1 MIKLVIIA
9 DDLTGA
15 LDTGVQFSKKNMST
29 IVTTDL
35 NFNFEDICKEA
46 DVLVIDTESRHIP
59 ADEAKERVKSVLS
72 KFNKEEIKF
81 FYKKTDS
88 TLRGNLGS
96 EIEGFME
103 GLNIN
108 EVSFI
113 PAFPSG
119 KRTVKDGVL
128 YVNNVKLA
136 ETQFAMDILNPVTDS
151 FIPDIINKQ
160 SNINVKLKD
169 INEEFSPQ
177 DDKEKHIYIFDSEN
191 IENMENIGKI
201 LHNKNK
207 LNYTI
212 GNAGFAE
219 ILTHYIKSD
228 TKKEKIILE
237 DDRILFVC
245 GSVNITSLK
254 QCKYAEKIGYCS
266 DSLKFGNIISEDYK
280 NSDNYITDKEYFKEK
295 INNNKKFLLRT
306 SDSEDVIKKAIEY
319 TEKNSISME
328 DLTSNIANSTAQL
341 VSDLIREHE
350 IRNLIIFGGDTLMGI
365 LKNIGCQYIIPVSE
379 IFPGVVFT
387 RAVGKDTAI
396 NVITKAGGVGEESII
411 ERINEFLQHL
421 KFKENE

>member
-15 LDTGVQFSKKNMST
+15 LDTGVQFSKKNMSV

-35 NFNFEDICKEA
+35 NFNFEEFSKEI
-46 DVLVIDTESRHIP
+46 DVIVIDTESRHIP
-59 ADEAKERVKSVLS
+59 NDEAKKRVKSVLS
-72 KFNKEEIKF
+72 KLDKEKIKF

-88 TLRGNLGS
+88 TLRGNIGS

-113 PAFPSG
+113 PAFPLS
-119 KRTVKDGVL
+119 KRTVKDGIL
-128 YVNNVKLA
+128 YVDNIKLA

-160 SNINVKLKD
+160 SKIKVEIKD
-169 INEEFSPQ
+169 INEDFASQ
-177 DDKEKHIYIFDSEN
+177 NTKDKNIYIFDSEN
-191 IENMENIGKI
+191 MDEMENIGKV
-201 LHNKNK
+201 LHNKNR
-207 LNYTI
+207 LYYTV

-219 ILTHYIKSD
+219 VLTHYIKSD
-228 TKKEKIILE
+228 TKKEDIILE

-254 QCKYAEKIGYCS
+254 QCKYAEKIGYYS
-266 DSLKFGNIISEDYK
+266 NSLKFSDIILEDYK
-280 NSDNYITDKEYFKEK
+280 SCNNYISDKEYLKEK

-306 SDSEDVIKKAIEY
+306 SDSEDVIKKAVEY
-319 TEKNSISME
+319 TKKNNISME
-328 DLTSNIANSTAQL
+328 NLTSNIANSTGQL
-341 VSDLIREHE
+341 VSDLIKEQN
-350 IRNLIIFGGDTLMGI
+350 IKNLIIFGGDTLMGI
-365 LKNIGCQYIIPVSE
+365 LKNIGCHYIIPISE

-387 RAVGKDTAI
+387 KAVGKNSVV
-396 NVITKAGGVGEESII
+396 NVITKAGGFGEENII
-411 ERINEFLQHL
+411 EKINEFLEKHSI
-421 KFKENE
+421 

>member
-1 MIKLVIIA
+1 MVKLVIIA

-15 LDTGVQFSKKNMST
+15 LDTGVQFSKKNMSA

-35 NFNFEDICKEA
+35 NFNFEDVCKET
-46 DVLVIDTESRHIP
+46 DVVVIDTESRHIP
-59 ADEAKERVKSVLS
+59 ADEAKERVKSALS
-72 KFNKEEIKF
+72 KFDKKEIKF

-88 TLRGNLGS
+88 TLRGNIGS
-96 EIEGFME
+96 EVEGFME
-103 GLNIN
+103 GLNID

-113 PAFPSG
+113 PAFPLG

-160 SNINVKLKD
+160 SDINVKLKD
-169 INEEFSPQ
+169 INEEFSPL
-177 DDKEKHIYIFDSEN
+177 DNKEKHIYIFDSEN
-191 IENMENIGKI
+191 MEDMENIGKF
-201 LHNKNK
+201 LHNKNR

-219 ILTHYIKSD
+219 VLTHYIKSD
-228 TKKEKIILE
+228 TKKEDIILE

-266 DSLKFGNIISEDYK
+266 DSLKFTNIISEDYK

-328 DLTSNIANSTAQL
+328 ELTSNIANSTGQL

-387 RAVGKDTAI
+387 KAVGKDTAI
-396 NVITKAGGVGEESII
+396 NVITKAGGFGEESII
-411 ERINEFLQHL
+411 ERINEFLEKHGI
-421 KFKENE
+421 

>member
-46 DVLVIDTESRHIP
+46 DVVVVDTESRHIP
-59 ADEAKERVKSVLS
+59 AAEAKERVKSVLS
-72 KFNKEEIKF
+72 KFNKKEIRF

-96 EIEGFME
+96 EVEGFME

-151 FIPDIINKQ
+151 FIPDIIKKQ
-160 SNINVKLKD
+160 SDINVKLKD
-169 INEEFSPQ
+169 INEEFSPL

-191 IENMENIGKI
+191 MEDMENIGKI
-201 LHNKNK
+201 LYNKNK

-228 TKKEKIILE
+228 TKKEEIILE

-328 DLTSNIANSTAQL
+328 DLTSNIANSTGQL

-396 NVITKAGGVGEESII
+396 NVITKAGGFGEESII
-411 ERINEFLQHL
+411 ERINEFLEKHSI
-421 KFKENE
+421 

>member
-1 MIKLVIIA
+1 MVKLVIIA

-15 LDTGVQFSKKNMST
+15 LDTGVQFSKKNMSAV
-29 IVTTDL
+29 VTTDL

-46 DVLVIDTESRHIP
+46 DVVVIDTESRHIP
-59 ADEAKERVKSVLS
+59 ADEAKERVKSALS
-72 KFNKEEIKF
+72 KFDKKEIKF

-88 TLRGNLGS
+88 TLRGNIGS
-96 EIEGFME
+96 EVEGFME
-103 GLNIN
+103 GLNID

-113 PAFPSG
+113 PAFPLG

-160 SNINVKLKD
+160 SDINVKLKD
-169 INEEFSPQ
+169 INEEFSPL

-191 IENMENIGKI
+191 IENMENIGKF
-201 LHNKNK
+201 LHNKNR

-219 ILTHYIKSD
+219 VLTHYIKSD
-228 TKKEKIILE
+228 TKKEDIILE

-266 DSLKFGNIISEDYK
+266 DSLKFTNIISEDYK
-280 NSDNYITDKEYFKEK
+280 NSANYITDKEYFKEK

-328 DLTSNIANSTAQL
+328 DLTSNIANSTGQL
-341 VSDLIREHE
+341 VSDLIREHD
-350 IRNLIIFGGDTLMGI
+350 IKNLIIFGGDTLMGI

-387 RAVGKDTAI
+387 RAVGKNTAI
-396 NVITKAGGVGEESII
+396 NVITKAGGFGEESII
-411 ERINEFLQHL
+411 ERINEFL
-421 KFKENE
+421 ENHSI

>member
-1 MIKLVIIA
+1 MVKLVIIA

-15 LDTGVQFSKKNMST
+15 LDTGVQFSKKNMSA

-46 DVLVIDTESRHIP
+46 DVVVIDTESRHIP
-59 ADEAKERVKSVLS
+59 ADEAKERVKSALS
-72 KFNKEEIKF
+72 KFDKKEIKF

-88 TLRGNLGS
+88 TLRGNIGS
-96 EIEGFME
+96 EVEGFME
-103 GLNIN
+103 GLNID

-113 PAFPSG
+113 PAFPLG

-160 SNINVKLKD
+160 SDINVKLKD
-169 INEEFSPQ
+169 INEEFSPL
-177 DDKEKHIYIFDSEN
+177 DNKEKHIYIFDSEN
-191 IENMENIGKI
+191 MEDMENIGKF
-201 LHNKNK
+201 LHNKNR

-219 ILTHYIKSD
+219 VLTHYIKSD
-228 TKKEKIILE
+228 TKKEDIILE

-266 DSLKFGNIISEDYK
+266 DSLKFTNIISEDYK

-328 DLTSNIANSTAQL
+328 ELTSNIANSTGQL

-396 NVITKAGGVGEESII
+396 NVITKAGGFGEESII
-411 ERINEFLQHL
+411 ERINEFLEKHGI
-421 KFKENE
+421 

>member
-46 DVLVIDTESRHIP
+46 DVVVVDTESRHIP
-59 ADEAKERVKSVLS
+59 AAEAKERVKSILS
-72 KFNKEEIKF
+72 KFNKKEIRF

-151 FIPDIINKQ
+151 FIPDIIKKQ
-160 SNINVKLKD
+160 SDINVKLKD
-169 INEEFSPQ
+169 INEEFSPL

-191 IENMENIGKI
+191 MEDMENIGKV
-201 LHNKNK
+201 LYNKNK

-219 ILTHYIKSD
+219 ILTHYIESD
-228 TKKEKIILE
+228 TKKEEIILE

-266 DSLKFGNIISEDYK
+266 DSLKFSNIISEDYK

-328 DLTSNIANSTAQL
+328 DLTSNIANSTGQL

-396 NVITKAGGVGEESII
+396 NVITKAGGFGEESII
-411 ERINEFLQHL
+411 ERINKFLEKHSI
-421 KFKENE
+421 

>member
-1 MIKLVIIA
+1 MVKLVIIA

-35 NFNFEDICKEA
+35 NFNFADICKEA
-46 DVLVIDTESRHIP
+46 DVVVIDTESRHIP

-88 TLRGNLGS
+88 TLRGNIGS
-96 EIEGFME
+96 EVEGFME
-103 GLNIN
+103 GLDIN

-119 KRTVKDGVL
+119 KRTVKDGIL

-169 INEEFSPQ
+169 INEEFSSQ
-177 DDKEKHIYIFDSEN
+177 GDKEKHIYIFDSEN
-191 IENMENIGKI
+191 MEDMENIGKV
-201 LHNKNK
+201 LYSKNK

-219 ILTHYIKSD
+219 ILTRYIKSD
-228 TKKEKIILE
+228 AKKEDIILE

-266 DSLKFGNIISEDYK
+266 NSLKFGNIISEDYK

-295 INNNKKFLLRT
+295 INSNKKFLLRT

-328 DLTSNIANSTAQL
+328 DLTSNIANSTGQL

-350 IRNLIIFGGDTLMGI
+350 IKNLIIFGGDTLMGI

-387 RAVGKDTAI
+387 RAVGKDTVI
-396 NVITKAGGVGEESII
+396 NVITKAGGFGEENII
-411 ERINEFLQHL
+411 ERINEFL
-421 KFKENE
+421 ENHSI

>member
-46 DVLVIDTESRHIP
+46 DVVVVDTESRHIP
-59 ADEAKERVKSVLS
+59 AAEAKERIKSVLS
-72 KFNKEEIKF
+72 KFNKKEIRF

-96 EIEGFME
+96 EVEGFME

-151 FIPDIINKQ
+151 FIPDIIKKQ
-160 SNINVKLKD
+160 SDINVKLKD
-169 INEEFSPQ
+169 INEEFSPL

-191 IENMENIGKI
+191 MEDMENIGKV
-201 LHNKNK
+201 LYNKNK

-228 TKKEKIILE
+228 TKKEEIILE

-328 DLTSNIANSTAQL
+328 DLTSNIANSTGQL

-396 NVITKAGGVGEESII
+396 NVITKAGGFGEESII
-411 ERINEFLQHL
+411 ERINEFLEKHSI
-421 KFKENE
+421 

>member
-15 LDTGVQFSKKNMST
+15 LDTGVQFSKKNMSA

-46 DVLVIDTESRHIP
+46 DVVVIDTESRHIP
-59 ADEAKERVKSVLS
+59 ADEAKERVKSALS
-72 KFNKEEIKF
+72 KFDKKEIKF

-88 TLRGNLGS
+88 TLRGNIGS
-96 EIEGFME
+96 EVEGFME
-103 GLNIN
+103 GLNID

-113 PAFPSG
+113 PAFPLG

-160 SNINVKLKD
+160 SDINVKLKD
-169 INEEFSPQ
+169 INEEFSPL
-177 DDKEKHIYIFDSEN
+177 DNKEKHIYIFDSEN
-191 IENMENIGKI
+191 MEDMENIGKF
-201 LHNKNK
+201 LHNKNR

-219 ILTHYIKSD
+219 VLTYYIKSD
-228 TKKEKIILE
+228 TKKEDIILE

-266 DSLKFGNIISEDYK
+266 DSLKFTNIISEDYK

-328 DLTSNIANSTAQL
+328 DLTSNIANSTGQL

-396 NVITKAGGVGEESII
+396 NVITKAGGFGEESII
-411 ERINEFLQHL
+411 ERINEFLEKHSI
-421 KFKENE
+421 

>member
-1 MIKLVIIA
+1 MVKLVIIA

-15 LDTGVQFSKKNMST
+15 LDTGVQFSKKNMSA

-46 DVLVIDTESRHIP
+46 DVVVIDTESRHIP
-59 ADEAKERVKSVLS
+59 ADEAKERVKSALS
-72 KFNKEEIKF
+72 KFDKKEIKF

-88 TLRGNLGS
+88 TLRGNIGS
-96 EIEGFME
+96 EVEGFME
-103 GLNIN
+103 GLNID

-113 PAFPSG
+113 PAFPLG

-160 SNINVKLKD
+160 SDINVKLKD
-169 INEEFSPQ
+169 INEEFSPL
-177 DDKEKHIYIFDSEN
+177 DNKEKHIYIFDSEN
-191 IENMENIGKI
+191 MEDMENIGKF
-201 LHNKNK
+201 LHNKNR

-219 ILTHYIKSD
+219 VLTHYIKSD
-228 TKKEKIILE
+228 TKKEDIILE

-266 DSLKFGNIISEDYK
+266 DSLKFTNIISEDYK

-306 SDSEDVIKKAIEY
+306 TDSEDVIKKAIEY
-319 TEKNSISME
+319 TEKNSIPME
-328 DLTSNIANSTAQL
+328 ELTSNIANSTGQL
-341 VSDLIREHE
+341 VSDLIREHD
-350 IRNLIIFGGDTLMGI
+350 IKNLIIFGGDTLMGI

-396 NVITKAGGVGEESII
+396 NVITKAGGFGEESII
-411 ERINEFLQHL
+411 ERINEFL
-421 KFKENE
+421 ENHSI

>member
-201 LHNKNK
+201 LNNKNK

-328 DLTSNIANSTAQL
+328 DLTSNIANSTGQL

-396 NVITKAGGVGEESII
+396 NVITKAGGFGEESII
-411 ERINEFLQHL
+411 ERINEFLEKHSI
-421 KFKENE
+421 

>member
-46 DVLVIDTESRHIP
+46 DVVVVDTESRHIP
-59 ADEAKERVKSVLS
+59 AAEAKERVKSILS
-72 KFNKEEIKF
+72 KFNKKEIRF

-151 FIPDIINKQ
+151 FIPDIIKKQ
-160 SNINVKLKD
+160 SDINVKLKD
-169 INEEFSPQ
+169 INEEFSPL

-191 IENMENIGKI
+191 MEDMENIGKV
-201 LHNKNK
+201 LYNKNK

-228 TKKEKIILE
+228 TKKEEIILE

-328 DLTSNIANSTAQL
+328 DLTSNIANSTGQL

-396 NVITKAGGVGEESII
+396 NVITKAGGFGEESII
-411 ERINEFLQHL
+411 ERINEFLEKHSI
-421 KFKENE
+421 

>member
-46 DVLVIDTESRHIP
+46 DVVVVDTESRHIP
-59 ADEAKERVKSVLS
+59 AAEAKERVKSVLS
-72 KFNKEEIKF
+72 KFNKEEIRF

-96 EIEGFME
+96 EVEGFME

-151 FIPDIINKQ
+151 FIPDIIKKQ
-160 SNINVKLKD
+160 SDINVKLKD
-169 INEEFSPQ
+169 INEEFSPLN
-177 DDKEKHIYIFDSEN
+177 DKEKHIYIFDSEN
-191 IENMENIGKI
+191 MENMENIGKV
-201 LHNKNK
+201 LYNKNK

-228 TKKEKIILE
+228 TKKEEIILE

-328 DLTSNIANSTAQL
+328 DLTSNIANSTGQL

-396 NVITKAGGVGEESII
+396 NVITKAGGFGEESII
-411 ERINEFLQHL
+411 ERINEFLEKHSI
-421 KFKENE
+421 

>member
-1 MIKLVIIA
+1 MVKLVIIA

-15 LDTGVQFSKKNMST
+15 LDTGVQFSKKNMSA

-46 DVLVIDTESRHIP
+46 DVVVIDTESRHIP
-59 ADEAKERVKSVLS
+59 ADEAKERVKSALS
-72 KFNKEEIKF
+72 KFDKKEIKF

-88 TLRGNLGS
+88 TLRGNIGS
-96 EIEGFME
+96 EVEGFME
-103 GLNIN
+103 GLNID

-113 PAFPSG
+113 PAFPLG

-160 SNINVKLKD
+160 SDINVKLKD
-169 INEEFSPQ
+169 INEEFSPL

-191 IENMENIGKI
+191 IENMENIGKF
-201 LHNKNK
+201 LHNKNR

-219 ILTHYIKSD
+219 VLTHYIKSD
-228 TKKEKIILE
+228 TKKEDIILE

-266 DSLKFGNIISEDYK
+266 DSLKFTNIISEDYK

-306 SDSEDVIKKAIEY
+306 TDSEDVIKKAIEY
-319 TEKNSISME
+319 TEKNSIPME
-328 DLTSNIANSTAQL
+328 ELTSNIANSTGQL
-341 VSDLIREHE
+341 VSDLIREHD
-350 IRNLIIFGGDTLMGI
+350 IKNLIIFGGDTLMGI

-396 NVITKAGGVGEESII
+396 NVITKAGGFGEESII
-411 ERINEFLQHL
+411 ERINEFL
-421 KFKENE
+421 ENHSI

>member
-1 MIKLVIIA
+1 MVKLVIIA

-15 LDTGVQFSKKNMST
+15 LDTGVQFSKKNMSA

-46 DVLVIDTESRHIP
+46 DVVVIDTESRHIP
-59 ADEAKERVKSVLS
+59 ADEAKERVKSALS
-72 KFNKEEIKF
+72 KFDKKEIKF

-88 TLRGNLGS
+88 TLRGNIGS
-96 EIEGFME
+96 EVEGFME
-103 GLNIN
+103 GLNID

-113 PAFPSG
+113 PAFPLG

-160 SNINVKLKD
+160 SDINVKLKD
-169 INEEFSPQ
+169 INEEFSSL
-177 DDKEKHIYIFDSEN
+177 DNKEKHIYIFDSEN
-191 IENMENIGKI
+191 MEDMENIGKV
-201 LHNKNK
+201 LYNKNK

-219 ILTHYIKSD
+219 VLTYYIKSD
-228 TKKEKIILE
+228 TKKEDIILE

-266 DSLKFGNIISEDYK
+266 DSLKFTNIISEDYK

-306 SDSEDVIKKAIEY
+306 TDSEDVIKKAIEY
-319 TEKNSISME
+319 TEKNSIPME
-328 DLTSNIANSTAQL
+328 ELTSNIANSTGQL
-341 VSDLIREHE
+341 VSDLIREHD
-350 IRNLIIFGGDTLMGI
+350 IKNLIIFGGDTLMGI

-396 NVITKAGGVGEESII
+396 NVITKAGGFGEESII
-411 ERINEFLQHL
+411 ERINEFL
-421 KFKENE
+421 ENHSI

>member
-46 DVLVIDTESRHIP
+46 DVVVVDTESRHIP
-59 ADEAKERVKSVLS
+59 AAEAKERVKSTLS
-72 KFNKEEIKF
+72 KFNKKEIRF

-151 FIPDIINKQ
+151 FIPDIIKKQ
-160 SNINVKLKD
+160 SDINVKLKD
-169 INEEFSPQ
+169 INEEFSPL

-191 IENMENIGKI
+191 MEDMENIGKV
-201 LHNKNK
+201 LYNKNK

-228 TKKEKIILE
+228 TKKEEIILE

-266 DSLKFGNIISEDYK
+266 DSLKFSNIISEDYK

-328 DLTSNIANSTAQL
+328 DLTSNIANSTGQL

-396 NVITKAGGVGEESII
+396 NVITKAGGFGEESII
-411 ERINEFLQHL
+411 ERINEFL
-421 KFKENE
+421 ENHSI

>member
-1 MIKLVIIA
+1 MVKLVIIA

-15 LDTGVQFSKKNMST
+15 LDTGVQFSKKNMSA

-46 DVLVIDTESRHIP
+46 DVVVIDTESRHIP
-59 ADEAKERVKSVLS
+59 ADEAKERVKSALS
-72 KFNKEEIKF
+72 KFDKKEIKF

-88 TLRGNLGS
+88 TLRGNIGS
-96 EIEGFME
+96 EVEGFME
-103 GLNIN
+103 GLNID

-113 PAFPSG
+113 PAFPLG

-160 SNINVKLKD
+160 SDINVKLKD
-169 INEEFSPQ
+169 INKEFSPLNN
-177 DDKEKHIYIFDSEN
+177 KEKHIYIFDSEN
-191 IENMENIGKI
+191 MEDMENIGKF
-201 LHNKNK
+201 LHNKNR

-219 ILTHYIKSD
+219 VLTHYIKSD
-228 TKKEKIILE
+228 TKKEDIILE

-266 DSLKFGNIISEDYK
+266 DSLKFTNIISEDYK

-328 DLTSNIANSTAQL
+328 ELTSNIANSTGQL

-350 IRNLIIFGGDTLMGI
+350 IRSLIIFGGDTLMGI

-396 NVITKAGGVGEESII
+396 NVITKAGGFGEESII
-411 ERINEFLQHL
+411 ERINEFL
-421 KFKENE
+421 ENHSI

>member
-15 LDTGVQFSKKNMST
+15 LDTGVQFSKKNMSV

-35 NFNFEDICKEA
+35 NFNFEEFSKEI
-46 DVLVIDTESRHIP
+46 DVIVIDTESRHIP
-59 ADEAKERVKSVLS
+59 NDEAKKRVKSVLS
-72 KFNKEEIKF
+72 KLDKEKIKF

-88 TLRGNLGS
+88 TLRGNIGS

-113 PAFPSG
+113 PAFPLS
-119 KRTVKDGVL
+119 KRTVKDGIL
-128 YVNNVKLA
+128 YVDNIKLA

-160 SNINVKLKD
+160 SKIKVEIKD
-169 INEEFSPQ
+169 INEDFTSQNTE
-177 DDKEKHIYIFDSEN
+177 DKNIYIFDSEN
-191 IENMENIGKI
+191 MDEMENIGKV
-201 LHNKNK
+201 LHNKNR
-207 LNYTI
+207 LYYTV

-219 ILTHYIKSD
+219 VLTHYIKSD
-228 TKKEKIILE
+228 TKKEDIILE

-254 QCKYAEKIGYCS
+254 QCKYAEKIGYYS
-266 DSLKFGNIISEDYK
+266 NSLKFSDIILEDYK
-280 NSDNYITDKEYFKEK
+280 NCNNYISDKEYLKEK

-306 SDSEDVIKKAIEY
+306 SDSEDVIKKAVEY
-319 TEKNSISME
+319 TEKNNISME
-328 DLTSNIANSTAQL
+328 NLTSNIANSTGQL
-341 VSDLIREHE
+341 VSDLIKEQN
-350 IRNLIIFGGDTLMGI
+350 IKNLIIFGGDTLMGI
-365 LKNIGCQYIIPVSE
+365 LKNIGCHYIIPISE

-387 RAVGKDTAI
+387 KAVGKNSVV
-396 NVITKAGGVGEESII
+396 NVITKAGGFGEENII
-411 ERINEFLQHL
+411 EKINEFLEKHSI
-421 KFKENE
+421 

>member
-1 MIKLVIIA
+1 MMKLVIIA

-15 LDTGVQFSKKNMST
+15 LDTGVQFSKKNMSA

-35 NFNFEDICKEA
+35 NFNFEEISKET
-46 DVLVIDTESRHIP
+46 DVIVIDTESRHIP

-72 KFNKEEIKF
+72 KFDKEKIKF

-88 TLRGNLGS
+88 TLRGNIGS

-113 PAFPSG
+113 PAFPLG
-119 KRTVKDGVL
+119 KRTVKDGIL
-128 YVNNVKLA
+128 YVDNIKLA
-136 ETQFAMDILNPVTDS
+136 ETQFAMDILNPVTES

-160 SNINVKLKD
+160 SEIKAKVKD
-169 INEEFSPQ
+169 INEDFDPQ
-177 DDKEKHIYIFDSEN
+177 DEKEKHIYIFDSEN
-191 IENMENIGKI
+191 MEDMKNIGKV
-201 LHNKNK
+201 LYNKNK

-219 ILTHYIKSD
+219 VLTHYIKSD
-228 TKKEKIILE
+228 TKKEDIIFH

-266 DSLKFGNIISEDYK
+266 DSLKFSNIISEDYK
-280 NSDNYITDKEYFKEK
+280 SSDNYITDKEYLKEK

-328 DLTSNIANSTAQL
+328 ELTSNIANSTGQL

-350 IRNLIIFGGDTLMGI
+350 IKNLIIFGGDTLMGI
-365 LKNIGCQYIIPVSE
+365 LKNIGCQYVIPISE

-387 RAVGKDTAI
+387 RAVGKNTVI
-396 NVITKAGGVGEESII
+396 NVITKAGGFGEESII
-411 ERINEFLQHL
+411 ERINEFLEKH
-421 KFKENE
+421 NI

>member
-46 DVLVIDTESRHIP
+46 DVVVVDTESRHIP
-59 ADEAKERVKSVLS
+59 AAEAKERVKSILS
-72 KFNKEEIKF
+72 KFNKKEIRF

-96 EIEGFME
+96 EVEGFME

-151 FIPDIINKQ
+151 FIPDIIKKQ
-160 SNINVKLKD
+160 SDINVKLKD
-169 INEEFSPQ
+169 INEEFSPL

-191 IENMENIGKI
+191 MEDMENIGKV
-201 LHNKNK
+201 LYNKNK

-228 TKKEKIILE
+228 TKKEEIILE

-295 INNNKKFLLRT
+295 IKNNKKFLLRT

-328 DLTSNIANSTAQL
+328 DLTSNIANSTGQL

-350 IRNLIIFGGDTLMGI
+350 IKNLIIFGGDTLMGI

-396 NVITKAGGVGEESII
+396 NVITKAGGFGEESII
-411 ERINEFLQHL
+411 ERINEFLEKHSI
-421 KFKENE
+421 

>member
-1 MIKLVIIA
+1 MVKLVIIA

-15 LDTGVQFSKKNMST
+15 LDTGVQFSKKNMSA

-46 DVLVIDTESRHIP
+46 DIVVIDTESRHIP
-59 ADEAKERVKSVLS
+59 ADEAKERVKSALS
-72 KFNKEEIKF
+72 KFDKKEIKF

-88 TLRGNLGS
+88 TLRGNIGS
-96 EIEGFME
+96 EVEGFME
-103 GLNIN
+103 GLNID

-113 PAFPSG
+113 PAFPLG

-160 SNINVKLKD
+160 SDINVKLKD
-169 INEEFSPQ
+169 INEEFSPL
-177 DDKEKHIYIFDSEN
+177 DNKEKHIYIFDSEN
-191 IENMENIGKI
+191 MEDMENIGKF
-201 LHNKNK
+201 LHNKNR

-219 ILTHYIKSD
+219 VLTHYIKSD
-228 TKKEKIILE
+228 TKKEDIILE

-266 DSLKFGNIISEDYK
+266 DSLKFTNIISEDYK

-328 DLTSNIANSTAQL
+328 ELTSNIANSTGQL

-387 RAVGKDTAI
+387 RAVGKDTTI
-396 NVITKAGGVGEESII
+396 NVITKAGGFGEESII
-411 ERINEFLQHL
+411 ERINEFLEKHGI
-421 KFKENE
+421 

>member
-1 MIKLVIIA
+1 MVKLVIIA

-15 LDTGVQFSKKNMST
+15 LDTGVQFSKKNMSV

-35 NFNFEDICKEA
+35 NFNFEEISKET
-46 DVLVIDTESRHIP
+46 DVIVIDTESRHIP
-59 ADEAKERVKSVLS
+59 ADEAKERVKSTLS
-72 KFNKEEIKF
+72 KFDKKETKF

-88 TLRGNLGS
+88 TLRGNIGS
-96 EIEGFME
+96 EVEGFME
-103 GLNIN
+103 GLNID

-113 PAFPSG
+113 PAFPLG
-119 KRTVKDGVL
+119 KRTVKDGIL
-128 YVNNVKLA
+128 YVDNIKLA
-136 ETQFAMDILNPVTDS
+136 DTQFAMDILNPVTDS

-160 SNINVKLKD
+160 SDINVKLKD
-169 INEEFSPQ
+169 INEEFSSL

-191 IENMENIGKI
+191 MEDMENIGKV
-201 LHNKNK
+201 LYNKNK

-228 TKKEKIILE
+228 TKKEEIILE

-254 QCKYAEKIGYCS
+254 QCKYAEKIGYRS

-328 DLTSNIANSTAQL
+328 DLTSNIANSTGQL
-341 VSDLIREHE
+341 VSDLIKEQN
-350 IRNLIIFGGDTLMGI
+350 INNLIIFGGDTLMGI
-365 LKNIGCQYIIPVSE
+365 LKNIGCHYIIPISE

-387 RAVGKDTAI
+387 KAVGKNI
-396 NVITKAGGVGEESII
+396 SVNVITKAGGFGEESII
-411 ERINEFLQHL
+411 EKINEFL
-421 KFKENE
+421 ENHSI

>member
-15 LDTGVQFSKKNMST
+15 LDTGVQFSKKNMSV

-35 NFNFEDICKEA
+35 NFNFEEFSKEI
-46 DVLVIDTESRHIP
+46 DVIVIDTESRHIP
-59 ADEAKERVKSVLS
+59 NDEAKKRVKSVLS
-72 KFNKEEIKF
+72 KLDKEKIKF

-88 TLRGNLGS
+88 TLRGNIGS

-113 PAFPSG
+113 PAFPLS
-119 KRTVKDGVL
+119 KRTVKDGIL
-128 YVNNVKLA
+128 YVDNIKLA

-160 SNINVKLKD
+160 SKIKVEIKD
-169 INEEFSPQ
+169 INEDFTSQ
-177 DDKEKHIYIFDSEN
+177 NTKDKNIYIFDSEN
-191 IENMENIGKI
+191 MDEMENIGKV
-201 LHNKNK
+201 LHNKNR
-207 LNYTI
+207 LYYTV

-219 ILTHYIKSD
+219 VLTHYIKSD
-228 TKKEKIILE
+228 TKKEDIILE

-254 QCKYAEKIGYCS
+254 QCKYAEKIGYYS
-266 DSLKFGNIISEDYK
+266 NSLKFSDIILEDYK
-280 NSDNYITDKEYFKEK
+280 NCNNYISDKEYLKEK

-306 SDSEDVIKKAIEY
+306 SDSEDVIKKAVEY
-319 TEKNSISME
+319 TKKNNISME
-328 DLTSNIANSTAQL
+328 NLTSNIANSTGQL
-341 VSDLIREHE
+341 VSDLIKEQN
-350 IRNLIIFGGDTLMGI
+350 IKNLIIFGGDTLMGI
-365 LKNIGCQYIIPVSE
+365 LKNIGCHYIIPISE

-387 RAVGKDTAI
+387 KAVGKNSVV
-396 NVITKAGGVGEESII
+396 NVITKAGGFGEENII
-411 ERINEFLQHL
+411 EKINEFLEKHSI
-421 KFKENE
+421 

>member
-1 MIKLVIIA
+1 MVKLVIIA

-15 LDTGVQFSKKNMST
+15 LDTGVQFSKKNMSA

-46 DVLVIDTESRHIP
+46 DVVVIDTESRHIP
-59 ADEAKERVKSVLS
+59 ADEAKERVKSALS
-72 KFNKEEIKF
+72 KFDKKEIKF

-88 TLRGNLGS
+88 TLRGNIGS
-96 EIEGFME
+96 EVEGFME
-103 GLNIN
+103 GLNID

-113 PAFPSG
+113 PAFPLG

-160 SNINVKLKD
+160 SDINVKLKD
-169 INEEFSPQ
+169 INEEFSPL
-177 DDKEKHIYIFDSEN
+177 DNKEKHIYIFDSEN
-191 IENMENIGKI
+191 MEDMENIGKF
-201 LHNKNK
+201 LHNKNR

-219 ILTHYIKSD
+219 VLTYYIKSD
-228 TKKEKIILE
+228 TKKEDIILE

-266 DSLKFGNIISEDYK
+266 DSLKFTNIISEDYK

-306 SDSEDVIKKAIEY
+306 TDSEDVIKKAIEY
-319 TEKNSISME
+319 TEKNSIPME
-328 DLTSNIANSTAQL
+328 ELTSNIANSTGQL
-341 VSDLIREHE
+341 VSDLIREHD
-350 IRNLIIFGGDTLMGI
+350 IKNLIIFGGDTLMGI

-396 NVITKAGGVGEESII
+396 NVITKAGGFGEESII
-411 ERINEFLQHL
+411 ERINEFL
-421 KFKENE
+421 ENHSI

>member
-1 MIKLVIIA
+1 MVKLVIIA

-15 LDTGVQFSKKNMST
+15 LDTGVQFSKKNMSA

-46 DVLVIDTESRHIP
+46 DVVVIDTESRHIP
-59 ADEAKERVKSVLS
+59 ADEAKKRVKSALS
-72 KFNKEEIKF
+72 KFDKKEIKF

-88 TLRGNLGS
+88 TLRGNIGS
-96 EIEGFME
+96 EVEGFME
-103 GLNIN
+103 GLNID

-113 PAFPSG
+113 PAFPLG

-160 SNINVKLKD
+160 SDINVKLKD
-169 INEEFSPQ
+169 INEEFSPL
-177 DDKEKHIYIFDSEN
+177 DNKEKHIYIFDSEN
-191 IENMENIGKI
+191 MEDMENIGKF
-201 LHNKNK
+201 LHNKNR

-219 ILTHYIKSD
+219 VLTHYIKSD
-228 TKKEKIILE
+228 TKKEDIILE

-266 DSLKFGNIISEDYK
+266 DSLKFTNIISEDYK

-328 DLTSNIANSTAQL
+328 ELTSNIANSTGQL

-365 LKNIGCQYIIPVSE
+365 LKNIGCQYIIPMSE

-396 NVITKAGGVGEESII
+396 NVITKAGGFGEESII
-411 ERINEFLQHL
+411 ERINEFL
-421 KFKENE
+421 ENHSI

>member
-1 MIKLVIIA
+1 MVKLVIIA

-15 LDTGVQFSKKNMST
+15 LDTGVQFSKKNMSAV
-29 IVTTDL
+29 VTTDL

-46 DVLVIDTESRHIP
+46 DVVVIDTESRHIP
-59 ADEAKERVKSVLS
+59 ADEAKERVKSALS
-72 KFNKEEIKF
+72 KFDKKEIKF

-88 TLRGNLGS
+88 TLRGNIGS
-96 EIEGFME
+96 EVEGFME
-103 GLNIN
+103 GLNID

-113 PAFPSG
+113 PAFPLG

-160 SNINVKLKD
+160 SDINVKLKD
-169 INEEFSPQ
+169 INEEFSPL
-177 DDKEKHIYIFDSEN
+177 DNKEKHIYIFDSEN
-191 IENMENIGKI
+191 MEDMENIGKF
-201 LHNKNK
+201 LHNKNR

-219 ILTHYIKSD
+219 VLTYYIKSD
-228 TKKEKIILE
+228 TKKEDIILE

-266 DSLKFGNIISEDYK
+266 DSLKFTNIISEDYK

-306 SDSEDVIKKAIEY
+306 TDSEDVIKKAIEY
-319 TEKNSISME
+319 TEKNSIPME
-328 DLTSNIANSTAQL
+328 ELTSNIANSTGQL
-341 VSDLIREHE
+341 VSDLIREHD
-350 IRNLIIFGGDTLMGI
+350 IKNLIIFGGDTLMGI

-396 NVITKAGGVGEESII
+396 NVITKAGGFGEESII
-411 ERINEFLQHL
+411 ERINEFLEKHSI
-421 KFKENE
+421 

>member
-15 LDTGVQFSKKNMST
+15 LDTGVQFSKKNMSV

-35 NFNFEDICKEA
+35 NFNFEEISKET
-46 DVLVIDTESRHIP
+46 DVIVIDTESRHIP
-59 ADEAKERVKSVLS
+59 ADEAKERVKSTLS
-72 KFNKEEIKF
+72 KFDKKETKF

-88 TLRGNLGS
+88 TLRGNIGS
-96 EIEGFME
+96 EVEGFME
-103 GLNIN
+103 GLNID

-113 PAFPSG
+113 PAFPLG

-160 SNINVKLKD
+160 SDINVKLKD
-169 INEEFSPQ
+169 INEEFSPL
-177 DDKEKHIYIFDSEN
+177 DNKEKHIYIFDSEN
-191 IENMENIGKI
+191 MEDMENIGKF
-201 LHNKNK
+201 LHNKNR

-219 ILTHYIKSD
+219 VLTYYIKSD
-228 TKKEKIILE
+228 TKKEDIILE

-266 DSLKFGNIISEDYK
+266 DSLKFTNIISEDYK

-306 SDSEDVIKKAIEY
+306 TDSEDVIKKAIEY
-319 TEKNSISME
+319 TEKNSIPME
-328 DLTSNIANSTAQL
+328 ELTSNIANSTGQL
-341 VSDLIREHE
+341 VSDLIREHD
-350 IRNLIIFGGDTLMGI
+350 IKNLIIFGGDTLMGI

-396 NVITKAGGVGEESII
+396 NVITKAGGFGEESII
-411 ERINEFLQHL
+411 ERINEFLEKHSI
-421 KFKENE
+421 

>member
-1 MIKLVIIA
+1 MVKLVIIA

-15 LDTGVQFSKKNMST
+15 LDTGVQFSKKNMSA

-35 NFNFEDICKEA
+35 NFNFEDICKKA
-46 DVLVIDTESRHIP
+46 DVVVIDTESRHIP
-59 ADEAKERVKSVLS
+59 ADEAKERVKSALS
-72 KFNKEEIKF
+72 KFDKKEIKF

-88 TLRGNLGS
+88 TLRGNIGS
-96 EIEGFME
+96 EVEGFME
-103 GLNIN
+103 GLNID

-113 PAFPSG
+113 PAFPLG

-160 SNINVKLKD
+160 SDINVKLKD
-169 INEEFSPQ
+169 INEEFSPL
-177 DDKEKHIYIFDSEN
+177 DNKEKHIYIFDSEN
-191 IENMENIGKI
+191 MEDMENIGKF
-201 LHNKNK
+201 LHNKNR

-219 ILTHYIKSD
+219 VLTHYIKSD
-228 TKKEKIILE
+228 TKKEDIILE

-266 DSLKFGNIISEDYK
+266 DSLKFTNIISEDYK

-328 DLTSNIANSTAQL
+328 ELTSNIANSTGQL

-365 LKNIGCQYIIPVSE
+365 LKNIGCQYIIPMSE

-396 NVITKAGGVGEESII
+396 NVITKAGGFGEESII
-411 ERINEFLQHL
+411 ERINEFLEKHGI
-421 KFKENE
+421 

>member
-46 DVLVIDTESRHIP
+46 DVVVVDTESRHIP
-59 ADEAKERVKSVLS
+59 AAEAKERIKSVLS
-72 KFNKEEIKF
+72 KFNKKEIRF

-96 EIEGFME
+96 EVEGFME

-151 FIPDIINKQ
+151 FIPDIIKKQ
-160 SNINVKLKD
+160 SDINVKLKD
-169 INEEFSPQ
+169 INEEFSPL

-191 IENMENIGKI
+191 MEDMENIGKI
-201 LHNKNK
+201 LYNKNK

-328 DLTSNIANSTAQL
+328 DLTSNIANSTGQL

-396 NVITKAGGVGEESII
+396 NVITKAGGFGEESII
-411 ERINEFLQHL
+411 ERINEFLEKHSI
-421 KFKENE
+421 

>member
-15 LDTGVQFSKKNMST
+15 LDTGVQFSKKNMSV

-35 NFNFEDICKEA
+35 NFNFEEISKET
-46 DVLVIDTESRHIP
+46 DVIVIDTESRHIP
-59 ADEAKERVKSVLS
+59 ADEAKERVKSTLS
-72 KFNKEEIKF
+72 KFDKKETKF

-88 TLRGNLGS
+88 TLRGNIGS
-96 EIEGFME
+96 EVEGFME
-103 GLNIN
+103 GLNID

-113 PAFPSG
+113 PAFPLG
-119 KRTVKDGVL
+119 KRTVKDGIL
-128 YVNNVKLA
+128 YVDNIKLA
-136 ETQFAMDILNPVTDS
+136 DTQFAMDILNPVTDS

-160 SNINVKLKD
+160 SDINVKLKD
-169 INEEFSPQ
+169 INEEFSSL

-191 IENMENIGKI
+191 MEDMENIGKV
-201 LHNKNK
+201 LYNKNK

-228 TKKEKIILE
+228 TKKEEIILE

-254 QCKYAEKIGYCS
+254 QCKYAEKIGYRS

-328 DLTSNIANSTAQL
+328 DLTSNIANSTGQL
-341 VSDLIREHE
+341 VSDLIKEQN
-350 IRNLIIFGGDTLMGI
+350 INNLIIFGGDTLMGI
-365 LKNIGCQYIIPVSE
+365 LKNIGCHYIIPISE

-387 RAVGKDTAI
+387 KAVGKNI
-396 NVITKAGGVGEESII
+396 SVNVITKAGGFGEESII
-411 ERINEFLQHL
+411 EKINEFL
-421 KFKENE
+421 ENHSI

>member
-15 LDTGVQFSKKNMST
+15 SDTGVQFSKKNMST

-46 DVLVIDTESRHIP
+46 DVVVVDTESRHIP
-59 ADEAKERVKSVLS
+59 AAEAKERVKSILS
-72 KFNKEEIKF
+72 KFNKKEIRF

-151 FIPDIINKQ
+151 FIPDIIKKQ
-160 SNINVKLKD
+160 SDINVKLKD
-169 INEEFSPQ
+169 INEEFSPL

-191 IENMENIGKI
+191 MEDMENIGKV
-201 LHNKNK
+201 LYNKNK

-219 ILTHYIKSD
+219 ILTHYIESD
-228 TKKEKIILE
+228 TKKEEIILE

-266 DSLKFGNIISEDYK
+266 DSLKFSNIISEDYK

-328 DLTSNIANSTAQL
+328 DLTSNIANSTGQL

-396 NVITKAGGVGEESII
+396 NVITKAGGFGEESII
-411 ERINEFLQHL
+411 ERINEFLEKHSI
-421 KFKENE
+421 

>member
-46 DVLVIDTESRHIP
+46 DVVVVDTESRHIP
-59 ADEAKERVKSVLS
+59 AAEAKERVKSILS
-72 KFNKEEIKF
+72 KFNKKEIRF

-151 FIPDIINKQ
+151 FIPDIIKKQ
-160 SNINVKLKD
+160 SDINVKLKD
-169 INEEFSPQ
+169 INEEFSPL

-191 IENMENIGKI
+191 MEDMENIGKV
-201 LHNKNK
+201 LYNKNK

-219 ILTHYIKSD
+219 ILTHYIESD
-228 TKKEKIILE
+228 TKKEEIILE

-266 DSLKFGNIISEDYK
+266 DSLKFSNIISEDYK

-295 INNNKKFLLRT
+295 INNKKFLLRT

-328 DLTSNIANSTAQL
+328 DLTSNIANSTGQL

-365 LKNIGCQYIIPVSE
+365 LKNIGCQYIIPMSE

-396 NVITKAGGVGEESII
+396 NVITKAGGFGEESII
-411 ERINEFLQHL
+411 ERINEFLEKHSI
-421 KFKENE
+421 

>member
-1 MIKLVIIA
+1 MVKLVIIA

-15 LDTGVQFSKKNMST
+15 LDTGVQFSKKNMSA

-46 DVLVIDTESRHIP
+46 DVVVIDTESRHIP
-59 ADEAKERVKSVLS
+59 ADEAKERVKSALS
-72 KFNKEEIKF
+72 KFDKKEIKF

-88 TLRGNLGS
+88 TLRGNIGS
-96 EIEGFME
+96 EVEGFME
-103 GLNIN
+103 GLNID

-113 PAFPSG
+113 PAFPLG

-160 SNINVKLKD
+160 SDINVKLKD
-169 INEEFSPQ
+169 INEEFSPL
-177 DDKEKHIYIFDSEN
+177 DNKEKHIYIFDSEN
-191 IENMENIGKI
+191 MEDMENIGKF
-201 LHNKNK
+201 LHNKNR

-219 ILTHYIKSD
+219 VLTHYIKSD
-228 TKKEKIILE
+228 TKKEDIILE

-266 DSLKFGNIISEDYK
+266 DSLKFTNIISEDYK

-306 SDSEDVIKKAIEY
+306 TDSEDVIKKAIEY
-319 TEKNSISME
+319 TEKNSIPME
-328 DLTSNIANSTAQL
+328 ELTSNIANSTGQL
-341 VSDLIREHE
+341 VSDLIREHD
-350 IRNLIIFGGDTLMGI
+350 IKNLIIFGGDTLMGI
-365 LKNIGCQYIIPVSE
+365 LKNIGCQYIIPVNE

-396 NVITKAGGVGEESII
+396 NVITKAGGFGEESII
-411 ERINEFLQHL
+411 ERINEFL
-421 KFKENE
+421 ENHSI

>member
-15 LDTGVQFSKKNMST
+15 LDTGVQFSKKNMSV

-35 NFNFEDICKEA
+35 NFNFEEFSKEI
-46 DVLVIDTESRHIP
+46 DVIVIDTESRHIP
-59 ADEAKERVKSVLS
+59 NDEAKKRVKSVLS
-72 KFNKEEIKF
+72 KLDKEKIKF

-88 TLRGNLGS
+88 TLRGNIGS

-113 PAFPSG
+113 PAFPLS
-119 KRTVKDGVL
+119 KRTVKDGIL
-128 YVNNVKLA
+128 YVDNIKLA

-160 SNINVKLKD
+160 SKIKVEIKD
-169 INEEFSPQ
+169 INEDFASQ
-177 DDKEKHIYIFDSEN
+177 NTKDKNIYIFDSEN
-191 IENMENIGKI
+191 MDEMENIGKV
-201 LHNKNK
+201 LHNKNR
-207 LNYTI
+207 LYYTV

-219 ILTHYIKSD
+219 VLTHYIKSD
-228 TKKEKIILE
+228 TKKEDIILE

-254 QCKYAEKIGYCS
+254 QCKYAEKIGYYS
-266 DSLKFGNIISEDYK
+266 NSLKFSDIILEDYK
-280 NSDNYITDKEYFKEK
+280 NCNNYISDKEYLKEK

-306 SDSEDVIKKAIEY
+306 SDSEDVIKKAVEY
-319 TEKNSISME
+319 TKKNNISME
-328 DLTSNIANSTAQL
+328 NLTSNIANSTGQL
-341 VSDLIREHE
+341 VSDLIKEQN
-350 IRNLIIFGGDTLMGI
+350 IKNLIIFGGDTLMGI
-365 LKNIGCQYIIPVSE
+365 LKNIGCHYIIPISE

-387 RAVGKDTAI
+387 KAVGKNSVV
-396 NVITKAGGVGEESII
+396 NVITKAGGFGEENII
-411 ERINEFLQHL
+411 EKVNEFLEKHSI
-421 KFKENE
+421 

>member
-46 DVLVIDTESRHIP
+46 DVVVVDTESRHIP
-59 ADEAKERVKSVLS
+59 AAEAKERVKSILS
-72 KFNKEEIKF
+72 KFNKKEIRF

-151 FIPDIINKQ
+151 FIPDIIKKQ
-160 SNINVKLKD
+160 SDINVKLKD
-169 INEEFSPQ
+169 INEEFSPL

-191 IENMENIGKI
+191 MEDMENIGKV
-201 LHNKNK
+201 LYNKNK

-219 ILTHYIKSD
+219 ILTHYIESD
-228 TKKEKIILE
+228 TKKEEIILE

-266 DSLKFGNIISEDYK
+266 DSLKFSNIISEDYK

-328 DLTSNIANSTAQL
+328 DLTSNIANSTGQL

-379 IFPGVVFT
+379 IFSGVVFT

-396 NVITKAGGVGEESII
+396 NVITKAGGFGEESII
-411 ERINEFLQHL
+411 ERINEFLEKHSI
-421 KFKENE
+421 